1 MINPN
6 ICMCRAEYASDS
18 TGNHKPTPDKEIQLD
33 LSKDLICTI
42 LQISKGKSK
51 ALDVKSMKVST

>member
-1 MINPN
+1 
-6 ICMCRAEYASDS
+6 MCRAEYASDS